1 MTKKYDF
8 IKGDSDRIYFTPEF
22 TRAMYFQTCR
32 IVSDPNF
39 KYLPLD
45 EQHMWLKNKREME
58 KELQISK
65 SV

>member
-1 MTKKYDF
+1 MTKNNDF
-8 IKGDSDRIYFTPEF
+8 IKDDKIYFSTEF

-32 IVSDPNF
+32 IIADDNF

-58 KELQISK
+58 KEFQKTLH
-65 SV
+65 